1 MSRRCQV
8 TGRAPSSGKN
18 VSHSHVRT
26 NRWFR
31 VNVQSKRYWL
41 PSENR
46 WVRLRL
52 SAKGIRTV
60 DRDGVESVVAR
71 LRAAGEKV

>member
-8 TGRAPSSGKN
+8 TGRRPSAGKN
-18 VSHSHVRT
+18 VSHSNRRT
-26 NRWFR
+26 NRWFE

-41 PSENR
+41 AAENR

-52 SAKGIRTV
+52 SAKGIKTV

-71 LRAAGEKV
+71 LRRGGERI

>member
-1 MSRRCQV
+1 M
-8 TGRAPSSGKN
+8 TGRRPSAGKN
-18 VSHSHVRT
+18 VSHSHRRT
-26 NRWFR
+26 TRWFE

-60 DRDGVESVVAR
+60 DRDGIESVVAR
-71 LRAAGEKV
+71 LRRGGERI